1 VSTDRTPSDR
11 PVIVVGCP
19 RSGTTML
26 QLMLHAHPR
35 IAVPPETRFVLPV
48 YQQRRSFGDLD
59 LPDRRRAL
67 ARWIVDRPET
77 RFADLGLDAEETVER
92 IVAAPPT
99 LGSALGTIFQG
110 YSGRFGKPRW
120 GDKRPAYL
128 QNLDLILRLFPDA
141 QIINIVRDGRD
152 CVASLKEMS
161 WHKQDIYATVAAWA
175 RAADDG
181 RRAAARLDSTQ
192 YHQVRYEDL
201 VADPDTELTAL
212 CAFLDEDYHPAMAR
226 PSEIADVAVP
236 ARKTWHART
245 RTDVDTARVRS
256 WQQRL
261 TSDEIALCEAALGE
275 RLTAY
280 GYELTV
286 APAPRRREML
296 RYGRA
301 SARHRLAPAWRNA
314 KQAVDRV
321 IPQMPVAA
329 RLTARQL
336 GGTVV
341 AQRSHAHGSHAQHSH
356 SEPIPADLPVET
368 SVPDRPSSRR

>member
-1 VSTDRTPSDR
+1 
-11 PVIVVGCP
+11 
-19 RSGTTML
+19 ML

-48 YQQRRSFGDLD
+48 YQQRRSFGPLD

-67 ARWIVDRPET
+67 GRWIVDRKET

-99 LGSALGTIFQG
+99 LGSALGTIFQA

-141 QIINIVRDGRD
+141 QIVNIVRDGRD

-161 WHKQDIYATVAAWA
+161 WHKQDIHSTVAAWA
-175 RAADDG
+175 RAADDA
-181 RRAAARLDSTQ
+181 RRAAERLDATQ
-192 YHQVRYEDL
+192 YHQLRYEDL
-201 VADPDTELTAL
+201 VADPGTELKAL
-212 CAFLDEDYHPAMAR
+212 CAFLDEDYDPAMAR
-226 PSEIADVAVP
+226 PSAVADVAVP

-245 RTDVDTARVRS
+245 RTEVDTRRVRS

-261 TSDEIALCEAALGE
+261 TAEEIALCEAALGE
-275 RLTAY
+275 RLTAC
-280 GYELTV
+280 GYELSG
-286 APAPRRREML
+286 APAPGRGEMVRYRR
-296 RYGRA
+296 A
-301 SARHRLAPAWRNA
+301 AARHRLAPAWRSV
-314 KQAVDRV
+314 KQAADRV

-341 AQRSHAHGSHAQHSH
+341 AQRSPAQPSAGQLPRLGHSHA
-356 SEPIPADLPVET
+356 EPTVADLPVET
-368 SVPDRPSSRR
+368 TVAERPSAPH